1 MQYYFFIFIL
11 SSSSTKKRW
20 WDFFPA
26 FCDACSPQLS
36 LSLDVINASSV
47 PAVAR
52 GSSNCVW
59 ATEPTNC
66 KSRSIRLWCVGSSP
80 CWNQL
85 GLPIKSRK
93 LHDQPFS
100 SSSSAWQ
107 GMFFCDMYF
116 WKQNL
121 LHDKNTLIFMILETT
136 IIHISQHWLALAIW
150 RNII

>member
-1 MQYYFFIFIL
+1 MPPDYQSCHRHHHSRHHHHNWNDDGERSIMCNMCNITFSYLFYPRPQQKNDDGTFFLHFVM
-11 SSSSTKKRW
+11 R
-20 WDFFPA
+20 
-26 FCDACSPQLS
+26 SPQLS

-100 SSSSAWQ
+100 SSSGAWQ

-116 WKQNL
+116 
-121 LHDKNTLIFMILETT
+121 
-136 IIHISQHWLALAIW
+136 
-150 RNII
+150 